1 MGFFYL
7 TNVTLDILWGVTWW
21 VLKKTRKGVYY
32 VLYSDEKK
40 HLYIKHT
47 QKKLLEDLKQ
57 QNEKQSEQI
66 AILTNKIEIINDY
79 ITQYNSIKNI

>member
-40 HLYIKHT
+40 TPIYQT
-47 QKKLLEDLKQ
+47 YSKK
-57 QNEKQSEQI
+57 
-66 AILTNKIEIINDY
+66 IIRR
-79 ITQYNSIKNI
+79 S